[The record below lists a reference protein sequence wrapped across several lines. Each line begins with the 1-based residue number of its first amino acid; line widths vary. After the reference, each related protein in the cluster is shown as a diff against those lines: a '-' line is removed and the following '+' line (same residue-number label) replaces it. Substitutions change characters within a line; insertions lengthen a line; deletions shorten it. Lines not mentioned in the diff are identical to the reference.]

1 MVAQTFGT
9 KGDTHSMNGTL
20 KLGSVRGIVI
30 SVHYTWLIIFG
41 LLTYSLAAVVF
52 PTWYSDWSTGQYWL
66 FGAIAS
72 LLLFAAVLAHELGHS
87 LVALRKGI
95 PVQSI
100 TLFIFGGV
108 ANIGKES
115 ETAGDEFQIAI
126 AGPAVSL
133 IIGGVSIGLYAL
145 IGRFNEQVG
154 AILQYLAFA
163 NIILAVFNLIPGFP
177 LDGGRV
183 LRAILWGIVNNVER
197 ATRIASTVGVVVG
210 YLFMI
215 GGIAYIIGGVLISGI
230 WLIAIGWFLQNAAQ
244 QSYQQ
249 LVMQRSFEGV
259 QAAMLMNPEP
269 VVVEPYLTID
279 ELVDRVVLAR
289 NVRGAPVMDGDRLVG
304 IITLTDI
311 KDVPR
316 SDWSR
321 LTVADR
327 MTPADKLIVV
337 QPQTPLD
344 DVLQA
349 MSARDIHQ
357 VPVIA
362 DGRLVGMLNRSGII
376 QFLQLQRELDA
387 SPEEVARAVRTR
399 NRESRPVP

>member
-210 YLFMI
+210 YLFMV
-215 GGIAYIIGGVLISGI
+215 GGIVYIIGGVLISGI

-289 NVRGAPVMDGDRLVG
+289 NVRGAPVMDDDRLVG